1 MKNKILVFVSLIFIS
16 LAFSAQA
23 QGNFK
28 FKEET
33 FDFGNIK
40 EGPQATHTFEFT
52 NTGDQ
57 PIIISNAQA
66 SCGCTTPDWTK
77 EPIMPKGKGMIK
89 ATYNTE
95 GRAGAFNK
103 SITIT
108 SNAIESN
115 KVIFIKGTVEP
126 KAPAATPVAPSPA
139 PATK

>member
-1 MKNKILVFVSLIFIS
+1 MKNKVLLIVSLIFTS
-16 LAFSAQA
+16 LVFSAQA

-28 FKEET
+28 FTTET

-40 EGPQATHTFEFT
+40 EGPQATHVFEFV

-77 EPIMPKGKGMIK
+77 EPIPPKGKGMIK

-95 GRAGAFNK
+95 GRVGAFNK
-103 SITIT
+103 SITII

-115 KVIFIKGTVEP
+115 KVIIIKGTVEP
-126 KAPAATPVAPSPA
+126 KGAPAVAPAQLP
-139 PATK
+139 K